1 MKKFTQSVKNTP
13 KARPIDLA
21 HTPKGVRLMLS
32 RYIHRLRTE
41 PSRLVGVRG
50 TVPRRLKALE
60 KLSLA
65 LVLGALL
72 GSAACTSF
80 RSYPVSP
87 LDHRLCAAQLVVC
100 SDKLPQASCEALEG
114 AIGFWNHVAGETLFK
129 YRGRAPVGDALV
141 GAPDSGLLIVGPQP
155 PGLRLPSA
163 FDGLRMNAF
172 TAFRKDNRT
181 FCFRAGGVILLVTP
195 KEATPE
201 SLENTLRH
209 ELGHV
214 LGLQDTLDPSGVMFG
229 AGDRNEHDLIPLS
242 DAEKNALYALYRGG
256 F

>member
-1 MKKFTQSVKNTP
+1 MKTTQSIKNTP

-21 HTPKGVRLMLS
+21 HTPKGLRIALS
-32 RYIHRLRTE
+32 RKIHQLRTE
-41 PSRLVGVRG
+41 SVKFSGVRG
-50 TVPRRLKALE
+50 TLPRRLEAIK
-60 KLSLA
+60 K
-65 LVLGALL
+65 LVLPVALL
-72 GSAACTSF
+72 GLLLGGSACTSF
-80 RSYPVSP
+80 HSYAVSP

-100 SDKLPQASCEALEG
+100 SDKLPQASCEAVEG

-155 PGLRLPSA
+155 PGLRLPAA

-195 KEATPE
+195 AEATPE
-201 SLENTLRH
+201 ALENTLRH
-209 ELGHV
+209 EFGHV
-214 LGLQDTLDPSGVMFG
+214 LGLQDTLDPGGVMFA
-229 AGDRNEHDLIPLS
+229 AGDRDEHDLIPLS